1 MPIGTG
7 GELMSAPSPSP
18 SPVYRQI
25 LIAIAVML
33 TYAGL
38 AWSGIQVSR
47 GGGKIAAIWLP
58 CAVMVAVGLNWR
70 IPLRRLLPLCLVAH
84 VTLLQLMGRTVSDTA
99 GLALANAVEIGI
111 ALALAR
117 RIISNPDQIKE
128 PRLAMRLVG
137 SALLAAGASGL
148 IAAATIAGNL
158 AELPI
163 ILGQWWLAHVMA
175 MMTIAPILLI
185 IAAERRDARR
195 RGEPLVT
202 PGGVVDIVIGAGAIT
217 TIFAQTSFPL
227 LFLAA
232 PVILIVAARQGSP
245 ASAILLLIT
254 TVIATYF
261 TMAGYGPINLIS
273 AGVHTRAAVLEI
285 FVFATFAS
293 TLPVTLAHERLATLR
308 ERSNILIE
316 TMDDI
321 PFSTDLD
328 GRWTYLSQYW
338 TKIFEKDRTVPLGAR
353 AFRIVPP
360 ERRKA
365 LMKAMS
371 SLMTGDVEEAH
382 FDFQAHVDAPA
393 PIHLRARIRLLRKR
407 DGSPEGFGGIITDVS
422 RQRRSDLALAAS
434 EQRLIS
440 LAENAPVGIFQFD
453 NQGHATFL
461 NEAWARMH
469 GMSVAEGLGTGWQ
482 RILDPQQLERY
493 LSYAPERETGATTD
507 IEVIVLRPDGTQSR
521 MRVVT
526 TALRDG
532 DGKIT
537 GRMGV
542 VVDQTREHEAKAAL
556 IAALEEAKS
565 AATAKDRFF
574 ALMSH
579 ELRTPMNGVLGFA
592 ERLDET
598 ELTDNQRRYVS
609 LIKRSGEIML
619 ALLNDILDTSRMREG
634 QMQLAREPYDLS
646 AVVTSTCQHF
656 EPLAARRGLALRCN
670 FASPLPTTVIG
681 DRQRLTQILNN
692 LLGNAL
698 KFTERGWISVYA
710 RIEMQY
716 ERTILIVEVTDTGIG
731 ISPDARERIFEAF
744 DQGAEDIAMRFGGT
758 GLGLPIARGLA
769 EQMGGSLSL
778 VTSSLGKGSIFRLT
792 VPLELPLDKALKRA
806 KAARDPVLNTPTFPT
821 RKRNVLVAE
830 DNEINRALM
839 IDLLADSD
847 CNIIMVADGQE
858 AVDAVERAIEEQQPF
873 DLVFMDL
880 RMPVLDGIGATK
892 AIRALGID
900 ASTLPIIAVT
910 ASVHQDAMDACW
922 QAGMQDYVSK
932 PVTRGAIELALT
944 QWCGRNSGADKEG
957 LTVPATPALD
967 PELAPLLSRFIE
979 QCTETLAG
987 VTAALEDGREAD
999 GHQLGAVQNLAH
1011 SLAGLAATFA
1021 APQLVGPA
1029 QALDLALDKKEPEN
1043 ARRALLDMQNALQ
1056 SYLAEAPAV

>member
-1 MPIGTG
+1 
-7 GELMSAPSPSP
+7 MSAPSPSP